1 MFSVAGSLEKKR
13 LEELR
18 VGVVAGPSES
28 EINAMTG
35 LIPMTMG
42 KLPAWAVQR
51 VSRRHEK
58 LIQAA
63 LFLCAALSVL
73 TTAAIILVLLG
84 NAVYAPGARNAFFEQ
99 VSLWDFLTGTHWKPV
114 DGPAGRFGII
124 PLLSGTIMVAVIAS
138 MVSVPAGLGAAIYM
152 SEYAAP
158 REREFL
164 KPVLEILAGI
174 PSVVYGFFALKF
186 ITPWILKPALGFF
199 GLELGTFNAL
209 SAGIVVGIMVTPLIA
224 SLSEDVIR
232 SVPRS
237 LREAAYAL
245 GSTRF
250 DVSVRVVVPAALSGI
265 LAAFLLAFSR
275 AIGETMAVVIAG
287 GQQPIA
293 TLNPLRGAQTMTSF
307 MVHASTGDSAA
318 DSISRM
324 SIYAIGIA
332 LFAITLTINLISG
345 WILRRYREVYQ

>member
-1 MFSVAGSLEKKR
+1 MFSAAGSLEKKR

-138 MVSVPAGLGAAIYM
+138 LVSVPAGLGAAIYM

-186 ITPWILKPALGFF
+186 ITPWILKPALGLL

>member
-1 MFSVAGSLEKKR
+1 MMTQAR
-13 LEELR
+13 
-18 VGVVAGPSES
+18 PS
-28 EINAMTG
+28 
-35 LIPMTMG
+35 
-42 KLPAWAVQR
+42 WASR
-51 VSRRHEK
+51 HISRRHEK

-73 TTAAIILVLLG
+73 TTAAIILVLLT
-84 NAVYAPGARNAFFEQ
+84 NAVYAPSVKMAFFER
-99 VSLWDFLTGTHWKPV
+99 VSLWEFLTGMHWKPV
-114 DGPAGRFGII
+114 DGDAGRFGII
-124 PLLSGTIMVAVIAS
+124 PLLCGTLMVAVIAS
-138 MVSVPAGLGAAIYM
+138 LVSVPAGLGAAIYM

-164 KPVLEILAGI
+164 KPMLEILAGI

-186 ITPWILKPALGFF
+186 ITPWILKPVFSLFEMN
-199 GLELGTFNAL
+199 LQIFNTL

-275 AIGETMAVVIAG
+275 AVGETMAVTIAG
-287 GQQPIA
+287 GQQAIA
-293 TLNPLRGAQTMTSF
+293 TLNPLQGAQTMTGF

-318 DSISRM
+318 DSISRR
-324 SIYAIGIA
+324 SIYAVGIT
-332 LFAITLTINLISG
+332 LFAITLTINVISG

>member
-1 MFSVAGSLEKKR
+1 
-13 LEELR
+13 
-18 VGVVAGPSES
+18 
-28 EINAMTG
+28 MT
-35 LIPMTMG
+35 TD
-42 KLPAWAVQR
+42 KTPAWASQR
-51 VSRRHEK
+51 ISRRHEK
-58 LIQAA
+58 VIQAA

-73 TTAAIILVLLG
+73 TTAAIILVLLT
-84 NAVYAPGARNAFFEQ
+84 NAVYAPGAKTAFFER
-99 VSLWDFLTGTHWKPV
+99 VSLWEFISGTHWRPS
-114 DGPAGRFGII
+114 DGESGQFGIL
-124 PLLSGTIMVAVIAS
+124 PLLSGTFMVAVIAS
-138 MVSVPAGLGAAIYM
+138 LVSLPSGLGAALYM
-152 SEYAAP
+152 SEYASP

-164 KPVLEILAGI
+164 KPILEILAGI

-186 ITPWILKPALGFF
+186 ITPWILKPIFSLF
-199 GLELGTFNAL
+199 GVDLHIFNTL

-250 DVSVRVVVPAALSGI
+250 DVSVRIVVPAALSGI

-275 AIGETMAVVIAG
+275 AIGETMAVTIAG
-287 GQQPIA
+287 GQRAIA
-293 TLNPLRGAQTMTSF
+293 TLNPLQGAQTMTGF

-324 SIYAIGIA
+324 SIYAVGIA
-332 LFAITLTINLISG
+332 LFVITLTINVISG

>member
-1 MFSVAGSLEKKR
+1 
-13 LEELR
+13 
-18 VGVVAGPSES
+18 
-28 EINAMTG
+28 MT
-35 LIPMTMG
+35 IV
-42 KLPAWAVQR
+42 KIPAWASQR

-73 TTAAIILVLLG
+73 TTAAIILVLLT
-84 NAVYAPGARNAFFEQ
+84 NAVYAPGGNTAFFER
-99 VSLWDFLTGTHWKPV
+99 VSPWEFITGTHWKPA
-114 DGPAGRFGII
+114 DDESGRFGIL
-124 PLLSGTIMVAVIAS
+124 PLLSGTFMVAVIAS
-138 MVSVPAGLGAAIYM
+138 LVSVPGGLGAAIYM
-152 SEYAAP
+152 SEYASP

-164 KPVLEILAGI
+164 KPILEILAGI

-186 ITPWILKPALGFF
+186 ITPWILKPFF
-199 GLELGTFNAL
+199 GLFGIDLNIFNSL

-237 LREAAYAL
+237 LREAAFAL

-250 DVSVRVVVPAALSGI
+250 DVSVRIVVPAALSGI

-275 AIGETMAVVIAG
+275 AIGETMAVAIAAG
-287 GQQPIA
+287 TQPNL
-293 TLNPLRGAQTMTSF
+293 TVNPLRGAQTMTGF

-318 DSISRM
+318 DSINHM
-324 SIYAIGIA
+324 SIYAVGIA
-332 LFAITLTINLISG
+332 LFLITLTINIISG

>member
-1 MFSVAGSLEKKR
+1 MARSK
-13 LEELR
+13 
-18 VGVVAGPSES
+18 
-28 EINAMTG
+28 TQ
-35 LIPMTMG
+35 
-42 KLPAWAVQR
+42 AWASQR
-51 VSRRHEK
+51 VFRYHEK
-58 LIQAA
+58 LIQSV

-73 TTAAIILVLLG
+73 TTAAIIMVLLG
-84 NAVYAPGARNAFFEQ
+84 NAVYAPGEKKAFFEQ
-99 VSLWDFLTGTHWKPV
+99 VSLWQFLTGTHWKPV
-114 DGPAGRFGII
+114 DGPAGRFGMI
-124 PLLSGTIMVAVIAS
+124 PLFSGTFMVALIAS
-138 MVSVPAGLGAAIYM
+138 VVSVPLGLGAAIYM

-164 KPVLEILAGI
+164 KPILEVLAGI
-174 PSVVYGFFALKF
+174 PSVIYGFFALKF
-186 ITPWILKPALGFF
+186 ITPWILKPALGLF
-199 GLELGTFNAL
+199 GLELGTFNTL

-250 DVSVRVVVPAALSGI
+250 DVSARVVVPAALSGI

-332 LFAITLTINLISG
+332 LFVITLTINLISG
-345 WILRRYREVYQ
+345 WILRRFREVYQ

>member
-1 MFSVAGSLEKKR
+1 LFSVAGSLEKKR

>member
-1 MFSVAGSLEKKR
+1 MR
-13 LEELR
+13 
-18 VGVVAGPSES
+18 ES
-28 EINAMTG
+28 KT
-35 LIPMTMG
+35 
-42 KLPAWAVQR
+42 PAWARKR
-51 VSRRHEK
+51 VFRHHEK

-73 TTAAIILVLLG
+73 TTAAIIMVLLG
-84 NAVYAPGARNAFFEQ
+84 NAVYAPGEKKAFFEQ
-99 VSLWDFLTGTHWKPV
+99 VSLWQFLTGTHWKPV
-114 DGPAGRFGII
+114 DGPAGRFGMI
-124 PLLSGTIMVAVIAS
+124 PLLSGTFMVALIAS
-138 MVSVPAGLGAAIYM
+138 LVSVPTGLGAAIYM

-164 KPVLEILAGI
+164 KPILEVLAGI
-174 PSVVYGFFALKF
+174 PSVIYGFFALKF
-186 ITPWILKPALGFF
+186 ITPYILKPVLGVF

-237 LREAAYAL
+237 LREAAFAL

-332 LFAITLTINLISG
+332 LFVITLTINLISG

>member
-1 MFSVAGSLEKKR
+1 
-13 LEELR
+13 
-18 VGVVAGPSES
+18 
-28 EINAMTG
+28 MTTAK
-35 LIPMTMG
+35 I
-42 KLPAWAVQR
+42 PAWASQR

-73 TTAAIILVLLG
+73 TTAAIILVLLT
-84 NAVYAPGARNAFFEQ
+84 NAVYAPGSKTAFFER
-99 VSLWDFLTGTHWKPV
+99 VSLWEFVTGMHWKPT
-114 DGPAGRFGII
+114 DDHSGRFGIL
-124 PLLSGTIMVAVIAS
+124 PLLSGTFMVAAIAS
-138 MVSVPAGLGAAIYM
+138 LVSVPGGLGAAIYM
-152 SEYAAP
+152 SEYASP

-164 KPVLEILAGI
+164 KPILEILAGI

-186 ITPWILKPALGFF
+186 ITPWILKPFF
-199 GLELGTFNAL
+199 SLFGIDLHIFNTL

-250 DVSVRVVVPAALSGI
+250 DVSARIVVPAALSGI

-275 AIGETMAVVIAG
+275 AIGETMAVTIAG
-287 GQQPIA
+287 GQQAIA
-293 TLNPLRGAQTMTSF
+293 TLNPLQGAQTMTGF

-324 SIYAIGIA
+324 SIYAVGIA
-332 LFAITLTINLISG
+332 LFVITLTINIISG

>member
-1 MFSVAGSLEKKR
+1 MHV
-13 LEELR
+13 
-18 VGVVAGPSES
+18 
-28 EINAMTG
+28 MTQA
-35 LIPMTMG
+35 
-42 KLPAWAVQR
+42 KLPTWASRR

-73 TTAAIILVLLG
+73 TTAAIILVLLT
-84 NAVYAPGARNAFFEQ
+84 NAVYAPGAKMAFFER
-99 VSLWDFLTGTHWKPV
+99 VSLWEFLTGTRWKPV
-114 DGPAGRFGII
+114 DGESGRFGII
-124 PLLSGTIMVAVIAS
+124 PLLCGTLMVALIAS
-138 MVSVPAGLGAAIYM
+138 LVSVPAGLGAAIYM

-164 KPVLEILAGI
+164 KPMLEVLAGI

-186 ITPWILKPALGFF
+186 ITPWILKPVFSL
-199 GLELGTFNAL
+199 LDMNLQIFNTL

-250 DVSVRVVVPAALSGI
+250 DVSVRIVVPAALSGI

-275 AIGETMAVVIAG
+275 AVGETMAVTIAG
-287 GQQPIA
+287 GQQAIA
-293 TLNPLRGAQTMTSF
+293 TLNPLQGAQTMTGF

-324 SIYAIGIA
+324 SIYAVGIA
-332 LFAITLTINLISG
+332 LFAITLTINVISG

>member
-1 MFSVAGSLEKKR
+1 MSQA
-13 LEELR
+13 
-18 VGVVAGPSES
+18 
-28 EINAMTG
+28 
-35 LIPMTMG
+35 
-42 KLPAWAVQR
+42 KLPAWASCR

-58 LIQAA
+58 LIQGA

-73 TTAAIILVLLG
+73 TTAAIILVLLT
-84 NAVYAPGARNAFFEQ
+84 NAVYAPGAKTAFFER
-99 VSLWDFLTGTHWKPV
+99 VSLWEFLTSTHWKPV
-114 DGPAGRFGII
+114 DGADGRFGVI
-124 PLLSGTIMVAVIAS
+124 PLLCGTMMVAGIAS
-138 MVSVPAGLGAAIYM
+138 LVSVPAGLGAAIYM
-152 SEYAAP
+152 SEYASP

-164 KPVLEILAGI
+164 KPLLEILAGI

-186 ITPWILKPALGFF
+186 ITPWMLKPLFSLF
-199 GLELGTFNAL
+199 GIHLEVYNAL

-232 SVPRS
+232 AVPRS
-237 LREAAYAL
+237 LREAAFAL

-265 LAAFLLAFSR
+265 LAAFLLAFAR
-275 AIGETMAVVIAG
+275 AIGETMAVAIAG
-287 GQQPIA
+287 GQGAIA
-293 TLNPLRGAQTMTSF
+293 TLNPLQGAQTMTGF

-324 SIYAIGIA
+324 SIYAVGIA
-332 LFAITLTINLISG
+332 LFVITLTINVISG

>member
-1 MFSVAGSLEKKR
+1 
-13 LEELR
+13 
-18 VGVVAGPSES
+18 
-28 EINAMTG
+28 
-35 LIPMTMG
+35 MTMG

-84 NAVYAPGARNAFFEQ
+84 NAVYAPGAKRAFFEQ

-114 DGPAGRFGII
+114 DGPAGRFGVI

-138 MVSVPAGLGAAIYM
+138 LVSVPAGLGAAIYM

-186 ITPWILKPALGFF
+186 ITPWILKPALGLL

>member
-1 MFSVAGSLEKKR
+1 
-13 LEELR
+13 
-18 VGVVAGPSES
+18 
-28 EINAMTG
+28 
-35 LIPMTMG
+35 MTMG

-99 VSLWDFLTGTHWKPV
+99 VSLWEFLTGTHWKPV

-138 MVSVPAGLGAAIYM
+138 LVSVPAGLGAAIYM

-186 ITPWILKPALGFF
+186 ITPWILKPALGLL

-275 AIGETMAVVIAG
+275 AIGETMAVVLVCGNIPQIPKSLFDPIRPITSTLALEMGYATASHQALLFCAALVLVLFSALIVGWLSIRKNASDSGIG
-287 GQQPIA
+287 GA
-293 TLNPLRGAQTMTSF
+293 
-307 MVHASTGDSAA
+307 
-318 DSISRM
+318 
-324 SIYAIGIA
+324 
-332 LFAITLTINLISG
+332 
-345 WILRRYREVYQ
+345 

>member
-1 MFSVAGSLEKKR
+1 
-13 LEELR
+13 
-18 VGVVAGPSES
+18 
-28 EINAMTG
+28 MTTAK
-35 LIPMTMG
+35 I
-42 KLPAWAVQR
+42 PAWASQR

-73 TTAAIILVLLG
+73 TTAAIILVLLT
-84 NAVYAPGARNAFFEQ
+84 NAVYAPGNKTAFFER
-99 VSLWDFLTGTHWKPV
+99 VSLWEFISGTHWKPI
-114 DGPAGRFGII
+114 DGPGGKFGIL
-124 PLLSGTIMVAVIAS
+124 PLLSGTFMVAVIAS
-138 MVSVPAGLGAAIYM
+138 LVSVPSGLGAAIYM
-152 SEYAAP
+152 SEYASP

-164 KPVLEILAGI
+164 KPILEVLAGI

-186 ITPWILKPALGFF
+186 ITPWILKPFF
-199 GLELGTFNAL
+199 GLFGIDLHIFNTL

-237 LREAAYAL
+237 LREAAFAL

-250 DVSVRVVVPAALSGI
+250 DVSVRIVVPAALSGI

-275 AIGETMAVVIAG
+275 AIGETMAVTIAG
-287 GQQPIA
+287 GQQAIA
-293 TLNPLRGAQTMTSF
+293 TLNPLQGAQTMTGF

-324 SIYAIGIA
+324 SIYAVGIA
-332 LFAITLTINLISG
+332 LFVITLTINIISG

>member
-1 MFSVAGSLEKKR
+1 MT
-13 LEELR
+13 
-18 VGVVAGPSES
+18 
-28 EINAMTG
+28 NADN
-35 LIPMTMG
+35 
-42 KLPAWAVQR
+42 PAWATKR
-51 VSRRHEK
+51 ISRRHEK
-58 LIQAA
+58 VIQSL
-63 LFLCAALSVL
+63 LFLCTALSVL
-73 TTAAIILVLLG
+73 TTAAIILVLLT
-84 NAVYAPGARNAFFEQ
+84 NAVYAPGAKTAFFER
-99 VSLWDFLTGTHWKPV
+99 VSLWEFLTSTHWKPV
-114 DGPAGRFGII
+114 EGPAAQFGIL
-124 PLLSGTIMVAVIAS
+124 PLLSGTVMVALIAS
-138 MVSVPAGLGAAIYM
+138 LVSVPAGLGAAIYM

-158 REREFL
+158 RERELL
-164 KPVLEILAGI
+164 KPILEILAGI

-186 ITPWILKPALGFF
+186 ITPVLLKPLLGLF

-232 SVPRS
+232 AVPRS

-332 LFAITLTINLISG
+332 LFVITLTINLASG

>member
-1 MFSVAGSLEKKR
+1 MT
-13 LEELR
+13 
-18 VGVVAGPSES
+18 ES
-28 EINAMTG
+28 KT
-35 LIPMTMG
+35 
-42 KLPAWAVQR
+42 PAWARKR
-51 VSRRHEK
+51 VFRHHEK

-73 TTAAIILVLLG
+73 TTAAIIMVLLG
-84 NAVYAPGARNAFFEQ
+84 NAVYAPGEKKAFFEQ
-99 VSLWDFLTGTHWKPV
+99 VSLWQFLTGTHWKPV
-114 DGPAGRFGII
+114 DGPEGRFGMI
-124 PLLSGTIMVAVIAS
+124 PLLSGTFMVALIAS
-138 MVSVPAGLGAAIYM
+138 LVSVPTGLGAAIYM

-164 KPVLEILAGI
+164 KPILEVLAGI
-174 PSVVYGFFALKF
+174 PSVIYGFFALKF
-186 ITPWILKPALGFF
+186 ITPYILKPVLGVF

-232 SVPRS
+232 AVPRS

-332 LFAITLTINLISG
+332 LFVITLTINLISG

>member
-1 MFSVAGSLEKKR
+1 
-13 LEELR
+13 
-18 VGVVAGPSES
+18 
-28 EINAMTG
+28 MT
-35 LIPMTMG
+35 TAR
-42 KLPAWAVQR
+42 LPAWAGQR

-58 LIQAA
+58 FIQAA

-73 TTAAIILVLLG
+73 TTAAIILVLLT
-84 NAVYAPGARNAFFEQ
+84 NAVYAPGSKTAFFER
-99 VSLWDFLTGTHWKPV
+99 VSLWEFVTGTHWKPS
-114 DGPAGRFGII
+114 DDDSGQFGIL

-138 MVSVPAGLGAAIYM
+138 MVSVPAGLGSAIYM
-152 SEYAAP
+152 SEYASA

-164 KPVLEILAGI
+164 KPILEILAGI

-186 ITPWILKPALGFF
+186 ITPWILKPFF
-199 GLELGTFNAL
+199 SLFGVDLHIFNTL

-250 DVSVRVVVPAALSGI
+250 DVSVRIVVPAALSGI

-275 AIGETMAVVIAG
+275 AIGETMAVTIAG
-287 GQQPIA
+287 GQQAIA
-293 TLNPLRGAQTMTSF
+293 TLNPLQGAQTMTGF

-324 SIYAIGIA
+324 SIYAVGIA
-332 LFAITLTINLISG
+332 LFVITLTINIISG

>member
-1 MFSVAGSLEKKR
+1 MKK
-13 LEELR
+13 
-18 VGVVAGPSES
+18 APSPTWTS
-28 EINAMTG
+28 R
-35 LIPMTMG
+35 
-42 KLPAWAVQR
+42 R
-51 VSRRHEK
+51 VSRRGEK
-58 LIQAA
+58 VIQAV
-63 LFLCAALSVL
+63 LFVCAALSVL
-73 TTAAIILVLLG
+73 TTAAIILVLLT
-84 NAVYAPGARNAFFEQ
+84 NAVYAPGTKKAFFEQ

-114 DGPAGRFGII
+114 DGTAGRFGMI

-138 MVSVPAGLGAAIYM
+138 LVSVPAGLGAAIYM

-158 REREFL
+158 REREIL
-164 KPVLEILAGI
+164 KPILEILAGI
-174 PSVVYGFFALKF
+174 PSVIYGFFALKF
-186 ITPWILKPALGFF
+186 ITPWILKPALGLF

-232 SVPRS
+232 AVPRS

-250 DVSVRVVVPAALSGI
+250 DVSARVVVPAALSGI

-332 LFAITLTINLISG
+332 LFVITLTINIISG